1 MENGPAKL
9 EKVAKNR
16 SEKLGIDPRFGRW
29 SWKLVNEK
37 QKKKRWSCWRVLPV
51 EGCFLDT
58 TRGFSCQK
66 SCAGGKYD
74 DRVRSGVI

>member
-37 QKKKRWSCWRVLPV
+37 QKKKDGAAGECSL
-51 EGCFLDT
+51 L
-58 TRGFSCQK
+58 RGVF
-66 SCAGGKYD
+66 
-74 DRVRSGVI
+74 